1 MQNNYVEELKSGKQ
15 IRIKYDELVHD
26 WVSNDS
32 GWKEELWRYDSRLN
46 LFKCYYP
53 ISTYERNFY
62 TVHTEDA
69 TKKFM
74 DEAERDK
81 ERNEENVADI
91 IVEDCNIPNS
101 ISGGTDMSEKY
112 LRITLHDNDFITSLS
127 LLADILYNI
136 FINEERFPEEDE
148 FSLLGKY
155 LQPLLFSLHNIRH
168 IMRGSKNIIGF
179 SETLEKYFEPTL
191 ELVDGCD
198 IPDWDDCGSVY
209 IPMFT
214 NGKILIR

>member
-1 MQNNYVEELKSGKQ
+1 MTNWYMTGLAMTAVGRKNYGVMIVGLICSNAIIQYLHMRETSTQFIQKMQQ
-15 IRIKYDELVHD
+15 
-26 WVSNDS
+26 
-32 GWKEELWRYDSRLN
+32 
-46 LFKCYYP
+46 
-53 ISTYERNFY
+53 
-62 TVHTEDA
+62 
-69 TKKFM
+69 KKFM
-74 DEAERDK
+74 DEAKRDK

-101 ISGGTDMSEKY
+101 IPGGTDMSEKY
-112 LRITLHDNDFITSLS
+112 LRITMHDNDFITSLS
-127 LLADILYNI
+127 LLANILYNI

-155 LQPLLFSLHNIRH
+155 IQPLLFSLHNIRH
-168 IMRGSKNIIGF
+168 IMRSNKNIIGF
-179 SETLEKYFEPTL
+179 SETLEKYFEPAL

-198 IPDWDDCGSVY
+198 IPDWDDCESVY

>member
-1 MQNNYVEELKSGKQ
+1 M
-15 IRIKYDELVHD
+15 VHD

-62 TVHTEDA
+62 TVHTEGA

-74 DEAERDK
+74 DEAKRDK

-91 IVEDCNIPNS
+91 IVEDRNIPNS

-112 LRITLHDNDFITSLS
+112 LRITMHDNDFITSLS

-148 FSLLGKY
+148 LILLKKY
-155 LQPLLFSLHNIRH
+155 IQPLWFSIHNINSMINRN
-168 IMRGSKNIIGF
+168 KTVVGF
-179 SETLEKYFEPTL
+179 NETMEKYFEPTL
-191 ELVDGCD
+191 EFVDYID
-198 IPDWDDCGSVY
+198 IPNWDDSQSVY
-209 IPMFT
+209 IPMFE
-214 NGKILIR
+214 NAEIIIR